1 MYSLTLNDE
10 ERELLAEV
18 LQETISEL
26 RMEIADTDSHD
37 YRAQLHKR
45 EDMLKAL
52 VKRVSTV
59 ASTEASAENH

>member
-10 ERELLAEV
+10 ERDLLAEV

-45 EDMLKAL
+45 EDLLKAM
-52 VKRVSTV
+52 VKRVST
-59 ASTEASAENH
+59 EAPVEKH

>member
-10 ERELLAEV
+10 ERNLLEEV
-18 LQETISEL
+18 LKETISEL

-45 EDMLKAL
+45 EDMLKAM
-52 VKRVSTV
+52 VKDIG
-59 ASTEASAENH
+59 AMPEIENR